1 MTKLVEWSDSLSVGI
16 DEIDAQHRVL
26 VNLVNEMHQAIE
38 QGRGSEAVG
47 AVLTRLGEYTRIH
60 FAVEESLMRLLG
72 YPDLERHKEEHAE
85 LMTRLQELRQ
95 RFESGSSALDGDLM
109 SLLKVWLTRHIME
122 SDQQY
127 AQFFVESGLSSRQRR
142 RASRTRAWDHLHG

>member
-26 VNLVNEMHQAIE
+26 VNLVNEMHEAIE

-47 AVLTRLGEYTRIH
+47 VVLTRLGEYTRIH

>member
-1 MTKLVEWSDSLSVGI
+1 
-16 DEIDAQHRVL
+16 
-26 VNLVNEMHQAIE
+26 
-38 QGRGSEAVG
+38 
-47 AVLTRLGEYTRIH
+47 VLTRLGEYTRIH